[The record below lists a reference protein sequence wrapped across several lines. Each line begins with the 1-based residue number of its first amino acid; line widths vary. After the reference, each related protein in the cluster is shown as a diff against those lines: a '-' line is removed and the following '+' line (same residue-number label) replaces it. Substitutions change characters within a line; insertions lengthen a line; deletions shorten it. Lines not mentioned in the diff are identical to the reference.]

1 VLQVFERVSGGVPV
15 YVAGLCEGLVARG
28 WRVSV
33 SCPAETN
40 VDERLTRSGAERLP
54 LHSPLELV
62 RRVRATDVS
71 LVHAHSTRAG
81 PMGAL
86 IAQLSR
92 RPLVYTPHGWSF
104 QMQVGSARRVVY
116 ATAELL
122 LTRGLRRGVIAV
134 AGVERTA
141 AERWHVAPNDRIA
154 VVPTGLPEPERAY
167 ERAIARSA
175 LGFADSRIIA
185 AWVGRAANQKRP
197 QDLAALATSV
207 GPGVRVVALGKDLAA
222 SIAGRR
228 FETAGGTVLDER
240 TDPQALYA
248 AADIV
253 VQTSAWEGMP
263 LALLEA
269 MAAGLPVVAYDVG
282 GVSELVLH
290 GETGYCVAPG
300 NVEQAAGWLRLL
312 AEDHHLR
319 RRIAQTAQA
328 YVAAHHS
335 YDGFLDGMERAYMQS
350 IGAGSSRWKGG

>member
-1 VLQVFERVSGGVPV
+1 
-15 YVAGLCEGLVARG
+15 
-28 WRVSV
+28 
-33 SCPAETN
+33 
-40 VDERLTRSGAERLP
+40 
-54 LHSPLELV
+54 
-62 RRVRATDVS
+62 
-71 LVHAHSTRAG
+71 
-81 PMGAL
+81 
-86 IAQLSR
+86 
-92 RPLVYTPHGWSF
+92 
-104 QMQVGSARRVVY
+104 
-116 ATAELL
+116 
-122 LTRGLRRGVIAV
+122 
-134 AGVERTA
+134 
-141 AERWHVAPNDRIA
+141 
-154 VVPTGLPEPERAY
+154 
-167 ERAIARSA
+167 

-197 QDLAALATSV
+197 QDLAALAASV